1 MRRNSITSPTSKPS
15 STMTSETRIVTGVPI
30 EMHETVM
37 DVNLSSSGLHLLKKA
52 DPFMYYSIPGA
63 RDPSFTEQELDH
75 LFPRLLLS
83 GSTPTCIDNAD
94 LQLRPK
100 HRSRSI
106 SDSHFIE
113 PEPTPIRPRNRRR
126 SISDSY
132 VLVKR
137 RSRISYESHFDV
149 VLEGIIN
156 EMGELRDRYA
166 KRRRSAEI
174 EESAEFERPNVAFTQ
189 PRRGSILHDI
199 LFSMFESFLED
210 EDEEESSKL

>member
-1 MRRNSITSPTSKPS
+1 MPA
-15 STMTSETRIVTGVPI
+15 ETRIVTGVPI
-30 EMHETVM
+30 EMHESVM

-75 LFPRLLLS
+75 MFPRLLLS
-83 GSTPTCIDNAD
+83 GSTPSCIDNAD
-94 LQLRPK
+94 LQLRTK

-106 SDSHFIE
+106 SDSHFTE
-113 PEPTPIRPRNRRR
+113 PELSPRRPRNRRR

-156 EMGELRDRYA
+156 EMGELRDRHA

-174 EESAEFERPNVAFTQ
+174 EESKVVEQPNVEFTE

-199 LFSMFESFLED
+199 LFSMFESFRED
-210 EDEEESSKL
+210 DVEEEG

>member
-1 MRRNSITSPTSKPS
+1 MPA
-15 STMTSETRIVTGVPI
+15 ETRIVTGVPI
-30 EMHETVM
+30 EMHDTVM
-37 DVNLSSSGLHLLKKA
+37 DVNMSSSGLHLLKKA

-63 RDPSFTEQELDH
+63 RDPSFSEQELD
-75 LFPRLLLS
+75 LMFPRLLLG
-83 GSTPTCIDNAD
+83 GSVPTCVDNVD
-94 LQLRPK
+94 LHLRPK

-106 SDSHFIE
+106 SDSHFNE
-113 PEPTPIRPRNRRR
+113 PEQPLRRPRNRRR

-156 EMGELRDRYA
+156 EMGELRDRHA

-174 EESAEFERPNVAFTQ
+174 EESKVVEQPNEELTQ

-199 LFSMFESFLED
+199 LLSMFESFREED
-210 EDEEESSKL
+210 DTEDDGSQL